1 MSIENDNKLENGA
14 KSQSQQENNLESAK
28 KRKKCNEF
36 EIAGRRIF
44 DVEYLFKQF
53 LNGERHKPFDCTLV
67 DMELIKEKRNGLYSE
82 FTLKCKMC
90 NVTKVISNEENK
102 FQQLELNS
110 SVVLSTISTGLGY
123 SQINEVAASMNMPF
137 MSYKTI
143 SSHHEKVGHL
153 IRESA
158 WKSMEEAAAEEARI
172 ATIEGEVDKDGIPC
186 ITVVT
191 DGAWAKRSYNV
202 NYDSSSGVAC
212 IVGYK
217 TGKLLFL
224 GIRNKF
230 CSLCSWYENKK
241 KDVPIHKCHKN
252 WNGTSTSME
261 ADIVLEGFKRSMELY
276 NLKFTKMI
284 GDGDSSVHRKLLQSK
299 PYGNML
305 VQKVECRNHLLRNFA
320 KKIREI
326 CNKKRSNSKNVPV
339 PLALRKEVLN
349 RFLRLRSAI
358 TKATTHRIA
367 EDTTMDQ
374 KIKLLRGDIS
384 NAPSHVFGEHAR
396 CKEINY
402 FKCDNPNYTNL
413 VPSMQTCGIYEDIL
427 VALQRIIDNASS
439 LILNMDNN
447 LAEHYNSIVSKFVGG
462 KRINFCKRGSYEARC
477 EAAALSFNSGG
488 SYYEIL
494 HKTAIGTSPRSF
506 TKRYIQRCKK
516 IRLFYQTKRLQKTLI
531 SKKKNKKRKQTLP
544 DKDYCPDA
552 HYISLEINSDVF
564 ISRKKE
570 ILKDMK
576 KSPEEIKHIENSTIG
591 QASNPKW
598 IQERSQRITASN
610 FGKICKMRAKTSP
623 CGAIKTMLYGNFSG
637 NNATRY
643 GSESEA
649 RAILE
654 FENEFNLKVSRCGIF
669 IGEQEY
675 YLAASPDGCINEHD
689 LVEVKC
695 PFSITNMTPTEAIL
709 SKKITFATLENNH
722 LHLKKNHNYYY
733 QVQGQLAIAN
743 KQSCYFII
751 WSPLGML
758 VEQYSVFF

>member
-326 CNKKRSNSKNVPV
+326 CSMYILYFNTSIKGV
-339 PLALRKEVLN
+339 PLKMIYMGKSETVKDTRWIKWGKSYA
-349 RFLRLRSAI
+349 FLSL
-358 TKATTHRIA
+358 TVCYL
-367 EDTTMDQ
+367 
-374 KIKLLRGDIS
+374 KIC
-384 NAPSHVFGEHAR
+384 FE
-396 CKEINY
+396 
-402 FKCDNPNYTNL
+402 
-413 VPSMQTCGIYEDIL
+413 
-427 VALQRIIDNASS
+427 
-439 LILNMDNN
+439 LNMQKSNI
-447 LAEHYNSIVSKFVGG
+447 ASIRKKKLMMVG
-462 KRINFCKRGSYEARC
+462 KRRNVV
-477 EAAALSFNSGG
+477 L
-488 SYYEIL
+488 
-494 HKTAIGTSPRSF
+494 
-506 TKRYIQRCKK
+506 K
-516 IRLFYQTKRLQKTLI
+516 I
-531 SKKKNKKRKQTLP
+531 
-544 DKDYCPDA
+544 
-552 HYISLEINSDVF
+552 
-564 ISRKKE
+564 
-570 ILKDMK
+570 
-576 KSPEEIKHIENSTIG
+576 
-591 QASNPKW
+591 
-598 IQERSQRITASN
+598 
-610 FGKICKMRAKTSP
+610 
-623 CGAIKTMLYGNFSG
+623 
-637 NNATRY
+637 
-643 GSESEA
+643 
-649 RAILE
+649 
-654 FENEFNLKVSRCGIF
+654 
-669 IGEQEY
+669 
-675 YLAASPDGCINEHD
+675 
-689 LVEVKC
+689 
-695 PFSITNMTPTEAIL
+695 
-709 SKKITFATLENNH
+709 
-722 LHLKKNHNYYY
+722 
-733 QVQGQLAIAN
+733 
-743 KQSCYFII
+743 
-751 WSPLGML
+751 
-758 VEQYSVFF
+758 